1 MTAADGARLS
11 AEADGSWSSSVSSES
26 SESVSRLR
34 KGGAVG
40 GVEVGLVRWRSL
52 LGGGDGDGD
61 GELRES
67 RERVELAIVDDDEQR
82 GFLL

>member
-1 MTAADGARLS
+1 VMAADGARLS

-26 SESVSRLR
+26 SESVSRVR

-40 GVEVGLVRWRSL
+40 GVGVGLVRWRSL